1 MATAATTYP
10 KISKKL
16 WWLLRDR
23 FKKTVPTVVTPTLVT
38 SLAPMA
44 DASARSNV
52 ISPLRELGL
61 LDEDNKPTDLAARW
75 RHDDEYA
82 AVCHEIRQNT
92 YPHELIEA
100 FPDADSSQ
108 KEQIK
113 NWFMKVG
120 QVGESAARMYADTY
134 LLLTQADT
142 TKAEE
147 KSTAAPTQRVP
158 RSSPKPKSKRLAE
171 APTNGAESMAPI
183 PLIPESPGP
192 ASHRRMPAVHIDVQ
206 VHISPDTSPEQI
218 DRIFESM
225 AKHLGSFTK
234 RRSGVKSC
242 INTLL
247 PRQQIDWVTTESRR
261 PTLRP
266 GIPRLFHVCFN

>member
-1 MATAATTYP
+1 MATATTTYP

-38 SLAPMA
+38 SLATMA

-61 LDEDNKPTDLAARW
+61 LDVDNKPTDLAARW

-100 FPDADSSQ
+100 FPDADSGQ

-120 QVGESAARMYADTY
+120 QVGEAAAKMYADTY

-142 TKAEE
+142 TKSEE
-147 KSTAAPTQRVP
+147 KSSAAPPQRVP
-158 RSSPKPKSKRLAE
+158 RSSPKPKVKRTAE
-171 APTNGAESMAPI
+171 NAANEAVPTGQAPLTSEN
-183 PLIPESPGP
+183 P
-192 ASHRRMPAVHIDVQ
+192 ARELHRRMPAVHIDVQ

-234 RRSGVKSC
+234 
-242 INTLL
+242 
-247 PRQQIDWVTTESRR
+247 
-261 PTLRP
+261 
-266 GIPRLFHVCFN
+266 